1 MGNKKSRGNGQG
13 TFYQDKDGIWHAL
26 YFDIY
31 GARKH
36 IKQRKSENKTQF
48 KDRFNETRL
57 KAQKGIIEEKS
68 NETIND
74 IITEYIE
81 YKHENN
87 ITSDRTYKRDN
98 DTLTE
103 LQNHCED
110 LLNMKIIKVTAND
123 IKKYTPVLKMYSKN
137 TIDKQWRMITKAFK
151 LAQSKRIIQYNP
163 MEDEEIKKPKSEKQN
178 KPVEALT
185 IDEQK
190 HLIEVIKDYN
200 IMNDNIIRLQ
210 LFTGMRI
217 GEVLALSRD
226 NINLKDKTINIE
238 KTVTRDK
245 NDKPILG
252 KATKTESGIRT
263 IPITP
268 FIEDTIKY
276 LLNINVY
283 NKYNLVFYNY
293 KNDSVLCPSAINS
306 YITRINKKYNIAE
319 KLHTH
324 MLRHTYATRFIEAG
338 GSAKV
343 LQKLLGHSK
352 IETTLNTYASVF
364 DTFKEDENQK
374 YIEYMKK
381 VI

>member
-1 MGNKKSRGNGQG
+1 MGNKKTRGNGQG

-200 IMNDNIIRLQ
+200 IMNNNIIRLQ

-283 NKYNLVFYNY
+283 NKYNLIFYSY

-338 GSAKV
+338 VSAKV

>member
-1 MGNKKSRGNGQG
+1 MGNKKTRGNGQG

-200 IMNDNIIRLQ
+200 IMNNNIIRLQ

-283 NKYNLVFYNY
+283 NKYNLIFYSY